1 MYSSAVRQASTNLVM
16 VAVRAD
22 RAVGS
27 RSSASSAARG
37 ADDDLLDGTRP
48 PPVIE
53 GVALCQLRQ
62 LGGECPGTVE
72 LAGFDAQPA
81 LDEARVGVVA
91 VRPLREAECFDP
103 ACRVRQ
109 LGLGV
114 GEIAARQA
122 GQRQMEVRR
131 RNRVVRLEPHRL
143 DLVVI

>member
-1 MYSSAVRQASTNLVM
+1 MYSSAMRQVSTNLVM

-22 RAVGS
+22 RAVGL
-27 RSSASSAARG
+27 RSSASSAAS

-81 LDEARVGVVA
+81 LDEARVGVA
-91 VRPLREAECFDP
+91 VRPRREAECFDP
-103 ACRVRQ
+103 ACRVRP
-109 LGLGV
+109 
-114 GEIAARQA
+114 ARP
-122 GQRQMEVRR
+122 RR
-131 RNRVVRLEPHRL
+131 R
-143 DLVVI
+143 